1 MLPLDNAFPIS
12 LVIPFYNESN
22 RVNEFFFKSILNLSV
37 DFIILVDDGSSDG
50 SSEIIS
56 GVLGKDK
63 RLIWLKNSVNLGK
76 SEAVRIGL
84 IKSIELDCKFIL
96 TSDADGAIE
105 TAALQKA
112 LSLAIENFSVDNQV
126 NTQNAIFSGARV
138 RLSGWNIHRTT
149 LRQWVG
155 RIIATLVSII
165 SGVEM
170 YDPQSPVRVYVID
183 KEVFLTTLQRKFKTK
198 WFSEIELI
206 LRLQSTLRIEQK
218 ISLKIHEFPLSYFK
232 DIEGGSLTPSKTL
245 LVVRELIT
253 LKWVKHLSKL

>member
-22 RVNEFFFKSILNLSV
+22 RVNEFFFKSILNLPV

-50 SSEIIS
+50 SSDIIS
-56 GVLGKDK
+56 QLLGEDK
-63 RLIWLKNSVNLGK
+63 RLIWLENSVNLGK
-76 SEAVRIGL
+76 SEAVRVGL
-84 IKSIELDCKFIL
+84 MKSIQLDCKFIL
-96 TSDADGAIE
+96 TSDADGALE
-105 TAALQKA
+105 TADLQKA
-112 LSLAIENFSVDNQV
+112 LSLALEHSSVDSQGWA
-126 NTQNAIFSGARV
+126 QNAIYSGARV
-138 RLSGWNIHRTT
+138 RLSGWDIQRTT

-183 KEVFLTTLQRKFKTK
+183 RKIFLRSLQRKFKTK

-206 LRLQSTLRIEQK
+206 LRLQK
-218 ISLKIHEFPLSYFK
+218 ILISENNNFLKIYEFPLGYFK
-232 DIEGGSLTPSKTL
+232 DVAGGSLTPSKIL
-245 LVVRELIT
+245 LVLKELIT
-253 LKWVKHLSKL
+253 LKWVKNYSKI

>member
-56 GVLGKDK
+56 GVLGGDK
-63 RLIWLKNSVNLGK
+63 RLIWLKNTVNLGK

-105 TAALQKA
+105 TADLQKA
-112 LSLAIENFSVDNQV
+112 LSLAIENFSVNNQV

-183 KEVFLTTLQRKFKTK
+183 KGVFLRSLQRKFKTK

>member
-1 MLPLDNAFPIS
+1 MLPLDNSFTIS
-12 LVIPFYNESN
+12 LIIPFYNESN
-22 RVNEFFFKSILNLSV
+22 RINEFFFKSILNLSV

-56 GVLGKDK
+56 GVLGEDK
-63 RLIWLKNSVNLGK
+63 RLIWLKNTVNLGK

-96 TSDADGAIE
+96 TSDADGALE
-105 TAALQKA
+105 TADLQKA

-126 NTQNAIFSGARV
+126 TSQNAIFSGARV

-149 LRQWVG
+149 SRQWIG

-170 YDPQSPVRVYVID
+170 YDPQSPLKVYVID
-183 KEVFLTTLQRKFKTK
+183 KEVFLKSLQKKLRTK
-198 WFSEIELI
+198 WCSEIELI
-206 LRLQSTLRIEQK
+206 LRLQSILRIEQK
-218 ISLKIHEFPLSYFK
+218 NSLRIHEFPLGYFK
-232 DIEGGSLTPSKTL
+232 DVEGGSLTSSKIF
-245 LVVRELIT
+245 LVVKELIA
-253 LKWVKHLSKL
+253 LKRVKHHSKL